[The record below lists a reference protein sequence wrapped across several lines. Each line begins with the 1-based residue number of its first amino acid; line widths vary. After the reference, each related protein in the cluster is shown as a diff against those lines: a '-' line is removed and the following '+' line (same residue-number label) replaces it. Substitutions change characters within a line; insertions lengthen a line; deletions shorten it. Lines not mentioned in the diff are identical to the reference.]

1 MKSLVVKRSIV
12 IDGHKTSVTVE
23 EAFWKA
29 LHEIAHERGMGLNRL
44 IASIDRNRQFA
55 NLSSAIR
62 LFVLEVYRDQSTLA
76 AAGNLYSV
84 SHASEKR
91 LSEPP
96 PEAAAAISARRP

>member
-29 LHEIAHERGMGLNRL
+29 LHEIAHERDMGLNRL

-55 NLSSAIR
+55 NLSSTIR
-62 LFVLEVYRDQSTLA
+62 LFVLEYYRDQQERKQA
-76 AAGNLYSV
+76 VSV
-84 SHASEKR
+84 AI
-91 LSEPP
+91 
-96 PEAAAAISARRP
+96 EAERSISL

>member
-29 LHEIAHERGMGLNRL
+29 LHEIAHERDMGLNRL

-55 NLSSAIR
+55 NLSSTIR
-62 LFVLEVYRDQSTLA
+62 LFVLEYYRDQQERKQA
-76 AAGNLYSV
+76 VSV
-84 SHASEKR
+84 AT
-91 LSEPP
+91 
-96 PEAAAAISARRP
+96 EAERSISL